1 MTSSLSNEYLDDE
14 QNPEVQAYWEGT
26 IGQAGT
32 ALEFIFDYLQMLLIP
47 QKCTGGP
54 RQDEGVVQETRIN
67 YKESLKHVRL
77 KQLLLGRFGENEV
90 RGGKTEH

>member
-1 MTSSLSNEYLDDE
+1 
-14 QNPEVQAYWEGT
+14 
-26 IGQAGT
+26 
-32 ALEFIFDYLQMLLIP
+32 MLLIP